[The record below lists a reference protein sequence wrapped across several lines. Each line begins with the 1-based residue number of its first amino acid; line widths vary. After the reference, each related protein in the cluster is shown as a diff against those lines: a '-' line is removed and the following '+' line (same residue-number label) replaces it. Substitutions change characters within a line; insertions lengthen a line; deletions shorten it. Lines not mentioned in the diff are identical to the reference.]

1 MTQYDCSMDQPKIER
16 LLRLMKLMSGPTYY
30 TIVDLQD
37 TLGMSE
43 RTIYRYI
50 DTFKEAGF
58 AVEKVRG
65 NVPRLVTMKRPYSDL
80 SKIVYFSEEEAYVV
94 NRLIDSLD
102 NTNALKQGLHR
113 KLAAIYDATS
123 IADYVDK
130 KSNAAN
136 IQALADAAKNK
147 QQVVLKNY
155 ESSNSGD
162 IRDRKVEPFGFTTNY
177 LDVWCYDP
185 EDGRN
190 KRFKIARIDE
200 VEVLDEPWADEALHS
215 SSEIDVFRMSGPER
229 YHVRL
234 RLSLRAK
241 NLMVEE
247 YPLAEKCIRKNG
259 DHYLFDA
266 DFCALEGVG
275 RFVIGLAGEI
285 TIIEGEELK
294 GYIRNYVSEYL
305 AII

>member
-1 MTQYDCSMDQPKIER
+1 MDQPKIER
-16 LLRLMKLMSGPTYY
+16 LLRLMKLMSGPTFY

-65 NVPRLVTMKRPYSDL
+65 NVPRLVTMKRPYPDL

-200 VEVLDEPWADEALHS
+200 VEVLDEPWVSEALHN

-259 DHYLFDA
+259 DNYLFDA
-266 DFCALEGVG
+266 AVCALEGVG
-275 RFVIGLAGEI
+275 RFVIGLAGDI
-285 TIIEGEELK
+285 VILEGEELK
-294 GYIRNYVSEYL
+294 GYIRNYVSEHL

>member
-1 MTQYDCSMDQPKIER
+1 
-16 LLRLMKLMSGPTYY
+16 
-30 TIVDLQD
+30 
-37 TLGMSE
+37 MSE

-50 DTFKEAGF
+50 DTFKGAGF
-58 AVEKVRG
+58 AVEKVHG
-65 NVPRLVTMKRPYSDL
+65 NVPRLVTMKRPYPDL
-80 SKIVYFSEEEAYVV
+80 SKIVYFSEEEAYIV

-147 QQVVLKNY
+147 QMVILKNY
-155 ESSNSGD
+155 ESSHSGD

-185 EDGRN
+185 EDGKN

-200 VEVLDEPWADEALHS
+200 VKNLDEPWAAEELHS
-215 SSEIDVFRMSGPER
+215 SSEIDAFRMSGPNHYR
-229 YHVRL
+229 VRL
-234 RLSLRAK
+234 LLSLRAK
-241 NLMVEE
+241 NLMIEE
-247 YPLAEKCIRKNG
+247 YPLAEKSIRKNG
-259 DHYLFDA
+259 DRYIFDA
-266 DFCALEGVG
+266 EVCALEGVG
-275 RFVIGLAGEI
+275 RFVIGLAGDI
-285 TIIEGEELK
+285 NIIEGEELK
-294 GYIRNYVSEYL
+294 EYIRSYVSEHL
-305 AII
+305 AKI